1 MGIRGDFGKLKAWQK
16 RLESLGSNEVRERL
30 AKNLAEEAISLVQ
43 EGFRTETDPYGKQW
57 APKVFGDGY
66 AVLVRSNELRRGWHR
81 SKVSAQGF
89 RISPSATAAKYAK
102 FTLGT
107 GVYGPSKKPITP
119 KNGTFLAFKTPGY
132 VTRAAVRGMAKG
144 AKRKKFGGARSGSY
158 IFVRSVKGSPPRLMV
173 PQKKRGLPPKWHDA
187 LIDTTDEFIQHH
199 LGGGS

>member
-1 MGIRGDFGKLKAWQK
+1 MGIRGDFGKLKKWQ
-16 RLESLGSNEVRERL
+16 RQLESLASDEARTAL

-43 EGFRTETDPYGKQW
+43 EGFRAETDPYGKQW
-57 APKVFGDGY
+57 PAKVFGDGN

-81 SKVSAQGF
+81 SKVSAHGF

-107 GVYGPSKKPITP
+107 GIYGPSKKPITP

-132 VTRAAVRGMAKG
+132 VTRAAVRGMSRKV
-144 AKRKKFGGARSGSY
+144 KRAKFGGGRSGSY

-173 PQKKRGLPPKWHDA
+173 PQKKRGLPLKWRDA
-187 LIDTTDEFIQHH
+187 LIDTTDEFIQYH
-199 LGGGS
+199 LGGGK